1 MKKTVIGVGGFAA
14 LTLLGM
20 PVATAAPATGLP
32 LEPVAGIELGSNGS
46 PAADT
51 TIGLG
56 SVGVGSAAPGGPYLE
71 FGSVRYYLGSGS
83 VSPH

>member
-1 MKKTVIGVGGFAA
+1 MKKTVIGVGGVAA
-14 LTLLGM
+14 FTLLGM
-20 PVATAAPATGLP
+20 PLAQAAPATGLP

-56 SVGVGSAAPGGPYLE
+56 SVAVGSAAPGGPYVE
-71 FGSVRYYLGSGS
+71 FGSARYYLGTGS
-83 VSPH
+83 VALH